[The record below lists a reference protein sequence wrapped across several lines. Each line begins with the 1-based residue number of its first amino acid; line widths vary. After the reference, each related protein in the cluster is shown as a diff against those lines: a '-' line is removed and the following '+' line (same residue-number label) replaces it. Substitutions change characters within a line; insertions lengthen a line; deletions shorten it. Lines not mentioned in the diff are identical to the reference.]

1 MSLSLQSFR
10 TWGLLLPCAWSIAIP
25 AATQRR
31 PQVSEELPVLE
42 AGRAGLQLQLDSEQ
56 RAKMEAALARKDYK
70 SAEAVL
76 VEEADKEP
84 KSVRAASL
92 LEFAGG
98 VFFLDRE
105 YLKSAIAFKKAEA
118 IAPMSERSR
127 FTLAMA
133 YIELGR
139 PQWAQPELVRLAA
152 LKPSNALYLYW
163 LARLD
168 YDGHKY
174 TEAVSK
180 LQKVT
185 ALDPGMVR
193 AHDLLGLCYDY
204 LGDLDRAIASFER
217 SVTLNRAQA
226 KPSPWPPLDMAVS
239 QVEIGRLNDAENNLR
254 EAVRYDPRLPRA
266 HYELGRVL
274 DQEGKAEGAIQEL
287 KAASAV
293 DPNYPEP
300 HYLLGRIYHRL
311 GKEELAKSEVLQF
324 QQLQTKKHW
333 R

>member
-1 MSLSLQSFR
+1 
-10 TWGLLLPCAWSIAIP
+10 
-25 AATQRR
+25 
-31 PQVSEELPVLE
+31 VLE

-185 ALDPGMVR
+185 ALDAGMVR

-311 GKEELAKSEVLQF
+311 GKDELAKSEVLQF

>member
-1 MSLSLQSFR
+1 
-10 TWGLLLPCAWSIAIP
+10 
-25 AATQRR
+25 
-31 PQVSEELPVLE
+31 VLE

-174 TEAVSK
+174 T
-180 LQKVT
+180 
-185 ALDPGMVR
+185 DPGMVR

-311 GKEELAKSEVLQF
+311 GKDELAKSEVLQF

>member
-1 MSLSLQSFR
+1 
-10 TWGLLLPCAWSIAIP
+10 
-25 AATQRR
+25 
-31 PQVSEELPVLE
+31 VLE

-311 GKEELAKSEVLQF
+311 GKDELAKSEVLQF